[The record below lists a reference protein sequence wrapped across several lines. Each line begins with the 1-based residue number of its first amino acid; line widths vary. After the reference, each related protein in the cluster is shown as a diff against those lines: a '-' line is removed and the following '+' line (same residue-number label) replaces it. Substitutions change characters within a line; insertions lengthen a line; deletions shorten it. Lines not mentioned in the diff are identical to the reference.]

1 MSYYNYS
8 TERSQFNDD
17 DERYDHVEMIPGEN
31 SNHGNGGVRN
41 DLYYPHGLHSPHSHS
56 HINMKNVSKGQC
68 SPPEDRRNK
77 FSNNFADNYML
88 KKKMNE
94 TILTNIKNIFE
105 KMVSIERLTNMDNY
119 KSMKNKIEQYHHVH
133 QKARTNGTIRLHTR
147 SPSPREEELLCTAA
161 TPSRRSATLC
171 DDEEHNDVFKPVC
184 EQPADSYCSG
194 SNSFEYYH
202 RGNTYGSNNSY
213 DPNLYED
220 ENYPYSVSD
229 VRGRP
234 IRLNNVN
241 HKIPKLGDTMR
252 NWEEFKSEN
261 ADGWLYRAPAYGVP
275 PPSKSRSIFKRMLRE
290 EIDHESFKGDIP
302 NSDMGNT
309 YENIIVSKN
318 GHVDHPSDHPI
329 KDEPYHFNR
338 AQAKYPSAGETEKEN
353 FIMCKKDEDV
363 TALFSNQKR
372 HGRTSIEA
380 GPNEHDIIIVE
391 DEQLNNR
398 MNVFPGT
405 NNLENKNIL
414 FPYEQQGHISNNQNN
429 ITKYERDKYFYGQY
443 KYDETIFIYD
453 LIVLD
458 TSGFLYKVSTDGTY
472 YWKHKVVK
480 NIQDHVN
487 FDEDKKGRSE
497 YQSIRNETRYDLP
510 FEDMRPKNKHNRH
523 DNLKRRAMKKLHYKN
538 FLDLRKTSSSQH
550 DHFKGDDRVMQ
561 DGSKRSEKKK
571 NYHEE
576 KLKRNKNITK
586 RLLSNYSGDLF
597 YINENNE
604 AMPLNINIKDVVNNS
619 PFKSPLFPNIVFMG
633 SRHSSIVNLDYETGE
648 VIKKYDESLEDTLV
662 KKGKKTLPNRDGEYD
677 KINSIGRP
685 DALVQNEN
693 AAEWGDV
700 HGSAHGEAE
709 PGEEVQSGRAHADD
723 DYDDEHDDDHDD
735 DPDYAERRASGKE
748 VPPREYQ
755 NNAIKDEAVA
765 GRESH
770 NNSIM
775 SVTHGD
781 KITKPFLDHKEGSA
795 MLHSE
800 DAVNEYFDE
809 NEIYRYTPKSK
820 YSNVDKYDEK
830 NMDDNEKYILKV
842 ARNNLRE
849 RKKVL
854 IKKLLMSL
862 NRTSSLS
869 RYHHSSNLMD
879 IGIMGNR
886 IRKRKKKKRRRKTER
901 RQLQISMVQWMIK
914 AVDEKSLKQ
923 KWITTWVDV
932 GSIFITDSQK
942 QDSTFINS
950 LIEIVGNKLILRPLE
965 MDKMIKTYS
974 IAKNVHNEPEE
985 GVGFLDRNGDARVG
999 SNVPIEEIDDE
1010 ISHHRSDEPNDRR
1023 SRVRE
1028 GMNQEGSN
1036 VKSKI
1041 FIFSDAVSSVFAL
1054 SYKRA
1059 SNIFT
1064 LNVIMK
1070 QNSNM
1075 FPGYDNVKGFSY
1087 NALNFK
1093 KENTLLL
1100 PFSSSDFAKN
1110 HVEKTFC
1117 NFDENINY
1125 GKKLLHRLNN
1135 ISVSITSI
1143 EKEIRYLLSNIIFV
1157 YDRNKKIPINY
1168 IYKMKGLIREYQ
1180 KTKEEF
1186 LYYLPGMDS
1195 TRHLSYSP
1203 YSDADGGRYSGSHRG
1218 HYGSI
1223 FGDSFSGPFSG
1234 RFSGS
1239 LGGSHGP
1246 GRGGPGRPIHIC
1258 EYINKFIDMYFEE
1271 NEICFDY
1278 CSMLNIWD
1286 KIFNNYISQD
1296 DCLLLSNLYRVIQN
1310 AFAYNHRDFNLP
1322 NDDVDHMI
1330 SDNANF
1336 LVKRRR
1342 KNFAYSRSQE
1352 LKEVSTLKYKKG
1364 WYWSMFYAVM
1374 LIFVVPF
1381 VFIYRIF
1388 RKKKNNNN
1396 SSSKVIMKKKKM
1408 KDYDDYARDQDL
1420 LKLRYRLL
1428 HDERVRLKNALAK
1441 NNYDDLTKME
1451 LNNNMKREIASRL
1464 KELEQQPT
1472 LIDILAKHARDSDSD
1487 SKFYDIN
1494 EGMHNLHAHSYWDGS
1509 SKYSLPS
1516 MSIMSTG
1523 RTKSRELLKSDST
1536 GTNMFYMHRRRAA
1549 SQDVTYKQSFVVK
1562 KRIRSSY
1569 KLGNKYHKKNYTDNE
1584 KDKKHNHLNEK
1595 HINEKDF
1602 DKSDFINFLTN
1613 YNKKFMKKNTLVD
1626 HLLKMNKTK
1635 VVGSKPDERIYSKS
1649 SKEYDTNSDH
1659 SNKDENENSHAED
1672 MNNSG
1677 KKLAGKK
1684 YLNEENKTTEEKKN
1698 KSKYTKLADNGN
1710 DYLVNMH
1717 KQSTPVKSKLDNH
1730 ANNNEIKNNKSA
1742 SARNLSIIQ
1751 RSHIPYDAPLAD
1763 FLENGRFMRTFENIS
1778 LIGQGGFGS
1787 VYKVSHRLE
1796 PGSPTYAVKFIYL
1809 KVSSLDNVS
1818 SRRYFREI
1826 AANRDIYSKH
1836 VVRYYT
1842 WWCEEPQFLP
1852 MHVMP
1857 KEIQNLVKKNKDS
1870 FKKMYSKN
1878 NDSDSPISYEKLSSW
1893 ERKKSDLKNFKKV
1906 IKKKNERS
1914 LTFYSDNDG
1923 LNSKRNEN
1931 KSRKRYLSDKNFSD
1945 SIYTNANAKNKK
1957 KKKKKKKKIIYM
1969 EKQNGDRKGRNEIHY
1984 TAQNKFNIASFNSS
1998 FQEYDPFGCG
2008 YLSEED
2014 RDLVVF
2020 ADNDEPSVHVDEV
2033 APDEKTSPPST
2044 RNNDAQNRNDT
2055 SSGKRQMAAPP
2066 NGQVDEEEKT
2076 ENEHPEQRQR
2086 AVSNE
2091 QSNSGYDA
2099 SEKNA
2104 HRTKSPTNENT
2115 LMTNARKKYT
2125 EEEPLARNEPFKNT
2139 HKKDNINNKNKE
2151 KIKNE
2156 EKDKSEEELANKENA
2171 EKIKSYKK
2179 KIVAPEFSIVLL
2191 LQMELCK
2198 GYTLRKWLDRS
2209 TRSDKP
2215 LHFTY
2220 RDKNMNH
2227 PLEFDLFKQLIKGLK
2242 DIHSRCFIHR
2252 DLKPENIFV
2261 DPDTYTLK
2269 IGDLGLVRFIEEKKR
2284 EKDLNNIDS
2293 FKDNIYTDINHN
2305 TITSQIS
2312 LKGQI
2317 IGTPG
2322 YTAPEGGALCD
2333 EKADI
2338 YSAALILLELLCPRF
2353 NTIMERYKRLNDF
2366 RNYYAVPD
2374 YVKVHLNPWYIL
2386 MLQMSKPN
2394 PAERPSAAD
2403 LYSKIK
2409 VLLDPH
2415 LTDFAFSF
2423 NDVNNDS
2430 AYVPSGVG
2438 PKYRIADGNGK
2449 DDNGNALNGYKT
2461 NINGSSSTKTDKMLL
2476 SNNVDDKNCFNK
2488 NSDTRNG
2495 TTIENKGSSLNVTSP
2510 E

>member
-1 MSYYNYS
+1 MSYYNYLKKK
-8 TERSQFNDD
+8 SQPNDD
-17 DERYDHVEMIPGEN
+17 DERYDHVEMVPREN
-31 SNHGNGGVRN
+31 SSYQNEGVRN
-41 DLYYPHGLHSPHSHS
+41 SLYYPHGRGHVDREKV
-56 HINMKNVSKGQC
+56 MKGQC
-68 SPPEDRRNK
+68 SPVEARRNK
-77 FSNNFADNYML
+77 LSKEIAENYIL
-88 KKKMNE
+88 KKKINE
-94 TILTNIKNIFE
+94 TILSNIKNIFE
-105 KMVSIERLTNMDNY
+105 KMISIERLTNMDNY
-119 KSMKNKIEQYHHVH
+119 KSMKNKIERYNHMH
-133 QKARTNGTIRLHTR
+133 QKGRANGIIRLHSR
-147 SPSPREEELLCTAA
+147 SPSPREEELLCTST
-161 TPSRRSATLC
+161 TPNGRSTSLYE
-171 DDEEHNDVFKPVC
+171 DDENNDMFKSVC
-184 EQPADSYCSG
+184 ESAPDSYCSCSSSCEYSHKG
-194 SNSFEYYH
+194 S
-202 RGNTYGSNNSY
+202 TYGSSNSY

-220 ENYPYSVSD
+220 ERYPYTVSD
-229 VRGRP
+229 IRGRP
-234 IRLNNVN
+234 SRLRRDNYR
-241 HKIPKLGDTMR
+241 IPKWRDKVK
-252 NWEEFKSEN
+252 NWEESKSECG
-261 ADGWLYRAPAYGVP
+261 DDWLFHPFAYDVS
-275 PPSKSRSIFKRMLRE
+275 PSGKRRTILKRMLRE
-290 EIDHESFKGDIP
+290 EVNSESFNGDIP
-302 NSDMGNT
+302 NSEMGNT
-309 YENIIVSKN
+309 HENIIVSKN
-318 GHVDHPSDHPI
+318 GNVDPPSDHPTGG
-329 KDEPYHFNR
+329 KPGHFDA
-338 AQAKYPSAGETEKEN
+338 AQSKHPSAGEKEKAE
-353 FIMCKKDEDV
+353 FIMCKKDEEV
-363 TALFSNQKR
+363 TSPFSNQKSQQP
-372 HGRTSIEA
+372 TSIETV
-380 GPNEHDIIIVE
+380 PEENDIIIVK
-391 DEQLNNR
+391 DEQSNNR
-398 MNVFPGT
+398 MNVFPSS

-414 FPYEQQGHISNNQNN
+414 FPYEQQGHISSNESN

-480 NIQDHVN
+480 NIQDHIN
-487 FDEDKKGRSE
+487 LDEDKKGKNA
-497 YQSIRNETRYDLP
+497 YKSIRNESTHHLP
-510 FEDMRPKNKHNRH
+510 YKDVLAKNKHNKN
-523 DNLKRRAMKKLHYKN
+523 DDLKRRAMKKLHYKK
-538 FLDLRKTSSSQH
+538 FFDLRKISLSRN
-550 DHFKGDDRVMQ
+550 DEFKGDENVMQ
-561 DGSKRSEKKK
+561 DGTKQSGKKK
-571 NYHEE
+571 NYDEE

-619 PFKSPLFPNIVFMG
+619 PFKSPLFPNVVFMG
-633 SRHSSIVNLDYETGE
+633 SRHSSIVNLDYDTGE
-648 VIKKYDESLEDTLV
+648 VIKKYDESLENHLV
-662 KKGKKTLPNRDGEYD
+662 KEEKKTLPNRNREFVKSNSTRRQDELLQGEHAIEGD
-677 KINSIGRP
+677 
-685 DALVQNEN
+685 
-693 AAEWGDV
+693 DV
-700 HGSAHGEAE
+700 HANANDDYDGDQDDDLDHDEHGDDPGYAERSAS
-709 PGEEVQSGRAHADD
+709 GEEV
-723 DYDDEHDDDHDD
+723 
-735 DPDYAERRASGKE
+735 
-748 VPPREYQ
+748 PPGEYQ
-755 NNAIKDEAVA
+755 NDAIKDEAVV
-765 GRESH
+765 GTERH
-770 NNSIM
+770 NNSIINLN
-775 SVTHGD
+775 HGG
-781 KITKPFLDHKEGSA
+781 KINKPFSDHEEGNKLLNSA
-795 MLHSE
+795 
-800 DAVNEYFDE
+800 DAQNEYFGE
-809 NEIYRYTPKSK
+809 NDFYRYTSKSK
-820 YSNVDKYDEK
+820 YSIADKHDERKMDEK
-830 NMDDNEKYILKV
+830 EKYTLKV
-842 ARNNLRE
+842 LRNNLRE

-869 RYHHSSNLMD
+869 RYPHN
-879 IGIMGNR
+879 IKWI
-886 IRKRKKKKRRRKTER
+886 
-901 RQLQISMVQWMIK
+901 IK

-932 GSIFITDSQK
+932 GSIFITDSHR

-950 LIEIVGNKLILRPLE
+950 LIEIVGNKLILRPQE
-965 MDKMIKTYS
+965 MDKMIKAYG
-974 IAKNVHNEPEE
+974 IGKNVHNEPVE
-985 GVGFLDRNGDARVG
+985 GVDFLERNGDERVE
-999 SNVPIEEIDDE
+999 SAMPIDDMADE
-1010 ISHHRSDEPNDRR
+1010 IPHHRSDEPIDRR
-1023 SRVRE
+1023 SRARKR
-1028 GMNQEGSN
+1028 MNQEGSN

-1041 FIFSDAVSSVFAL
+1041 FIFSEAVSSVFAL
-1054 SYKRA
+1054 RYKRA

-1064 LNVIMK
+1064 LDVIMK
-1070 QNSNM
+1070 QNSKM
-1075 FPGYDNVKGFSY
+1075 FPGYDNVKGFNY

-1110 HVEKTFC
+1110 NDEKTFC

-1143 EKEIRYLLSNIIFV
+1143 ERDIRYLLSNIIFV

-1180 KTKEEF
+1180 KTKEQF
-1186 LYYLPGMDS
+1186 LFYLPGVDR
-1195 TRHLSYSP
+1195 TKHLSYSH
-1203 YSDADGGRYSGSHRG
+1203 YSDAHGGRYSGG
-1218 HYGSI
+1218 HIGGHGSI
-1223 FGDSFSGPFSG
+1223 LSDSFSGGLSG
-1234 RFSGS
+1234 N
-1239 LGGSHGP
+1239 LGRSHGP
-1246 GRGGPGRPIHIC
+1246 IHAAAGRPIHIC

-1286 KIFNNYISQD
+1286 KIFNNYVSQD

-1322 NDDVDHMI
+1322 NDDVEYMI
-1330 SDNANF
+1330 ADNANF
-1336 LVKRRR
+1336 LVKRRK
-1342 KNFAYSRSQE
+1342 KNFYYSRNQE

-1364 WYWSMFYAVM
+1364 WYWSMFYAIM

-1388 RKKKNNNN
+1388 RKKKNNNT
-1396 SSSKVIMKKKKM
+1396 SSSKVIMKKKKL
-1408 KDYDDYARDQDL
+1408 KDYDDYARDKDL

-1428 HDERVRLKNALAK
+1428 HDERLRLKKSLGQNS
-1441 NNYDDLTKME
+1441 YDDLAQIE
-1451 LNNNMKREIASRL
+1451 LNINMKREIASKL
-1464 KELEQQPT
+1464 KELEQEPT

-1494 EGMHNLHAHSYWDGS
+1494 EGMYNLRSQSYWGGF
-1509 SKYSLPS
+1509 SKYSLPN
-1516 MSIMSTG
+1516 MSTKNPG
-1523 RTKSRELLKSDST
+1523 RSKSRETIKSDT
-1536 GTNMFYMHRRRAA
+1536 IGRNMFYMHRRRAA
-1549 SQDVTYKQSFVVK
+1549 SQDVSDKQSIIVK
-1562 KRIRSSY
+1562 KRVRSGY
-1569 KLGNKYHKKNYTDNE
+1569 KWGNKYHKKNYTDNE
-1584 KDKKHNHLNEK
+1584 KDKKYNHMKEK
-1595 HINEKDF
+1595 HINKKDF

-1613 YNKKFMKKNTLVD
+1613 FNKKFMKKNSLVD
-1626 HLLKMNKTK
+1626 HLLKMNKTAAVDPK
-1635 VVGSKPDERIYSKS
+1635 TDEHTNRKS
-1649 SKEYDTNSDH
+1649 SNEYLTHSDH
-1659 SNKDENENSHAED
+1659 SNKDENSPAEHMNS
-1672 MNNSG
+1672 
-1677 KKLAGKK
+1677 AGKK
-1684 YLNEENKTTEEKKN
+1684 TAAKKHLIEENKTNDEKRN
-1698 KSKYTKLADNGN
+1698 RSKYAKHADNDNGYPIN
-1710 DYLVNMH
+1710 TH
-1717 KQSTPVKSKLDNH
+1717 KQSTTMKTKSDNLP
-1730 ANNNEIKNNKSA
+1730 NNNEIINNKSS

-1870 FKKMYSKN
+1870 FKKMYDKN
-1878 NDSDSPISYEKLSSW
+1878 KKSDSLLSYEKLSSW

-1931 KSRKRYLSDKNFSD
+1931 GGRKRFLSDKNFSD
-1945 SIYTNANAKNKK
+1945 SIYTNTNAKNKK
-1957 KKKKKKKKIIYM
+1957 KKKKKKKKIIYR
-1969 EKQNGDRKGRNEIHY
+1969 EKQNEDRKGRNERRS
-1984 TAQNKFNIASFNSS
+1984 TAQDKFNPASFNSS

-2020 ADNDEPSVHVDEV
+2020 ADNDEPSVHIEEVDPEG
-2033 APDEKTSPPST
+2033 ETSHHST
-2044 RNNDAQNRNDT
+2044 RTNNALNHKDAQSD
-2055 SSGKRQMAAPP
+2055 KH
-2066 NGQVDEEEKT
+2066 QVGVPASAQVVEEEEGKD
-2076 ENEHPEQRQR
+2076 ENE
-2086 AVSNE
+2086 
-2091 QSNSGYDA
+2091 
-2099 SEKNA
+2099 KN
-2104 HRTKSPTNENT
+2104 
-2115 LMTNARKKYT
+2115 
-2125 EEEPLARNEPFKNT
+2125 
-2139 HKKDNINNKNKE
+2139 
-2151 KIKNE
+2151 
-2156 EKDKSEEELANKENA
+2156 EEELAIKENA
-2171 EKIKSYKK
+2171 DRVKSYKK

-2242 DIHSRCFIHR
+2242 DIHSTCFIHR

-2284 EKDLNNIDS
+2284 EKDLNNIDT
-2293 FKDNIYTDINHN
+2293 FKDNIYTDVNHN

-2374 YVKVHLNPWYIL
+2374 YVKIHLNPWYIL

-2394 PAERPSAAD
+2394 PADRPSAAD

-2423 NDVNNDS
+2423 NDINNDDS
-2430 AYVPSGVG
+2430 GYVPSGIG
-2438 PKYRIADGNGK
+2438 PKSLTADGDGK
-2449 DDNGNALNGYKT
+2449 NDNGNNLNGYKT
-2461 NINGSSSTKTDKMLL
+2461 NTNGASTTKTDKILL
-2476 SNNVDDKNCFNK
+2476 NSVDDKNCFNK
-2488 NSDTRNG
+2488 NSDNLNG
-2495 TTIENKGSSLNVTSP
+2495 TTIQNKGSSLNGTNP